1 MAQSKGGKKDPM
13 MSKRDETDTR
23 LLVKLS
29 QIKKIIKAR
38 TKHRS
43 SKGACIAL
51 SACLV
56 YTMGEILEGA
66 KACADHESKKKILP
80 KHING
85 ALGKDDEIY
94 VFTTRWLLRGGG
106 VRNTIPTEL
115 LSKKNKHSQDMM

>member
-51 SACLV
+51 SSCLV

-80 KHING
+80 KHLNG
-85 ALGKDDEIY
+85 AINKDNEIS
-94 VFTTRWLLRGGG
+94 VLATRWLLRGGG
-106 VRNTIPTEL
+106 VRNAISTEL
-115 LSKKNKHSQDMM
+115 LSKKNKHSQDML